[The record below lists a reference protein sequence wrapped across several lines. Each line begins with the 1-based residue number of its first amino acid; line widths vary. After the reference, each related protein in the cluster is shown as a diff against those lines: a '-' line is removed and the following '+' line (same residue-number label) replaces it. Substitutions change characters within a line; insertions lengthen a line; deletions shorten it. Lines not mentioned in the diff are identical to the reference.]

1 LLRVGIHLSG
11 VPAMSYAQRF
21 IQKERGE
28 YALPLMHPLA
38 VPQLSH
44 EDPDERAAAMLTISR
59 IGESAESHIELVAT
73 MMTTDASL
81 RVREFAAIALR
92 QIFTGEAVVG
102 GSIRPHIEQVMERTS
117 PPFCVNL
124 WGWDTLT

>member
-1 LLRVGIHLSG
+1 
-11 VPAMSYAQRF
+11 MQRF
-21 IQKERGE
+21 IERERGK
-28 YALPLMHPLA
+28 YALPLMQLWV
-38 VPQLSH
+38 VPHLSH
-44 EDPDERAAAMLTISR
+44 QNPDERSAAILKPPRM
-59 IGESAESHIELVAT
+59 GESAKSHIELVAT

-92 QIFTGEAVVG
+92 QIFTGEPVVG